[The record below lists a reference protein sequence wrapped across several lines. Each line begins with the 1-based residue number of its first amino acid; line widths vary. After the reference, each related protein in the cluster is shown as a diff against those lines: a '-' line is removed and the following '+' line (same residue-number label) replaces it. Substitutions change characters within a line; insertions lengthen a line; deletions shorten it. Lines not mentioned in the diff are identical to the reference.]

1 MEDLDFNSPL
11 VRAAVGIVVGIALFV
26 LSRYARRLPEPIRG
40 FVRLEAGGVSF
51 TEIFAVFAIGYGIG
65 SLASGSPAAARGG
78 PPAPPVGGRF
88 SGARFDPFLRGGL
101 PVAAGTTLA
110 LMTFLFRIDIIG
122 KRSNPQ
128 SGKSVTAIIGA
139 EAQAVEDIP
148 AGGHGQ
154 ITFRDPTGNLVGVM
168 ASADVHVT
176 RGTRVRIVG
185 TKGLNPLVVPDTPQ
199 QG

>member
-1 MEDLDFNSPL
+1 MEGLDLNSPI
-11 VRAAVGIVVGIALFV
+11 VRAALGIVVGIALFV
-26 LSRYARRLPEPIRG
+26 LSRYGRRLPEPIRG

-65 SLASGSPAAARGG
+65 SLASESPTAARGT
-78 PPAPPVGGRF
+78 PPPVGGRF
-88 SGARFDPFLRGGL
+88 GGGRFDPFLRGGL
-101 PVAAGTTLA
+101 PVAVGTTFA
-110 LMTFLFRIDIIG
+110 LIAFLFRIDIIG
-122 KRSNPQ
+122 KLSNPQ

-139 EAQAVEDIP
+139 EAQAVDEIP